1 VVDYVR
7 RWSDRTELPAKT
19 LTGWIGIGT
28 SKFHD
33 WKHRYG
39 KCNEHNAWVPRD
51 GWLEEWEKQ
60 AILDFQR
67 EFSLEG
73 YRRLTFMMLD
83 RDIVAASP
91 STVYRVL
98 KGAGRIGRFCGK
110 SSKKGKGFTQPT
122 RPHQHWHIDISFLNI
137 LGTFYSLCSIIDGY
151 SRYIVHW
158 EIRETMKERETEII
172 VERAREKFPGEN
184 PRIISDNGP
193 QFIAK
198 DFKEFIRLCGMT
210 HVRTSPYYPQSNGK
224 KERWYQ
230 TLKREC
236 LRRDTPLSLEDAR
249 RVVAVYVEHYN
260 HVRLHSALGYITPAD
275 KLAGRE
281 REIFATRDRRLEEAR
296 RQRKARRAAERSN
309 SIDFAAL
316 RRQVTIEQAL
326 EHLGHLDSLRG
337 SGPQRRG
344 PCPVHGSSHAGSR
357 PFSVNLQKNVFRC
370 FSPECGAHGTVLDLW
385 AAIHHLPLGEAARH
399 LAQTF
404 GLDLQ
409 PGIREDPMKERG
421 LREKVRLGI
430 GRFSISLFKETLRCC
445 TWRSISIASSSR

>member
-7 RWSDRTELPAKT
+7 RWSDRTELPAKM
-19 LTGWIGIGT
+19 LTSWIGIGT

-39 KCNEHNAWVPRD
+39 KLNEHNAWVPRD
-51 GWLEEWEKQ
+51 WWLEEWEKQ

-67 EFSLEG
+67 EFPLEG

-83 RDIVAASP
+83 REIAAASP
-91 STVYRVL
+91 TTVYRVL

-110 SSKKGKGFTQPT
+110 PSQKGKGFHQPT

-296 RQRKARRAAERSN
+296 QRRKARRAAERTN

-316 RRQVTIEQAL
+316 RRQVTVEQAL

-385 AAIHHLPLGEAARH
+385 AAVHRLPLTEAARH

-409 PGIREDPMKERG
+409 PGIREEATVPPATPCMAAPTSQQSHNLESATPCSHTR
-421 LREKVRLGI
+421 
-430 GRFSISLFKETLRCC
+430 
-445 TWRSISIASSSR
+445 